1 MGLQWLNNKTHA
13 QYKSLD
19 FPHSRVTQSFLV
31 ILLEFPLDKN
41 FRNKWYDEIE
51 GFRKLLDHI
60 NLIDTH
66 EDNQSMQKL
75 LAKNQFSYCGIIY
88 LSDGSKRLAFEKVLI

>member
-1 MGLQWLNNKTHA
+1 MVLQWLNNKTHA

-19 FPHSRVTQSFLV
+19 FPHSRVTQSFLL

-51 GFRKLLDHI
+51 GFRKLMDHI

-66 EDNQSMQKL
+66 EDK
-75 LAKNQFSYCGIIY
+75 KDHTRIVV
-88 LSDGSKRLAFEKVLI
+88 RLDLNSLQTLHHD